1 MVDKTNKPQLLSAV
15 LRRPFYALL
24 SAVVAAGL
32 GLLYYYLTVSAVPVS
47 SALEML
53 GRLYVTTS
61 IALTFT
67 AAALAGINTSLAIFR
82 IKNAKLIAMR
92 RSGSSTAFGSTLM
105 AFAPGCPACTT
116 PLLAVLGTAGGLT
129 LFPLQ
134 GLEFKMISVAAL
146 TLSTYWMAKMP
157 PHQNACGVDDKVA
170 GD

>member
-1 MVDKTNKPQLLSAV
+1 MADNTNKPTLLSAV

-32 GLLYYYLTVSAVPVS
+32 GLLYYYLTISVVPVS
-47 SALEML
+47 SASEMV
-53 GRLYVTTS
+53 GPLYVTAS
-61 IALTFT
+61 IALTFAT
-67 AAALAGINTSLAIFR
+67 AALAGINTSLAIFK
-82 IKNAKLIAMR
+82 IKNARLIAIK

-116 PLLAVLGTAGGLT
+116 PLVAVLGTAGGLA

-134 GLEFKMISVAAL
+134 GLEFKMISFAAL
-146 TLSTYWMAKMP
+146 TLSTYWMAKRP
-157 PHQNACGVDDKVA
+157 PHQYVRGAGNKAA

>member
-1 MVDKTNKPQLLSAV
+1 MVDNTNKHTLLSAV

-32 GLLYYYLTVSAVPVS
+32 ALLYYYLTISVVPVS
-47 SALEML
+47 SALEMV
-53 GRLYVTTS
+53 GPLYVTAA

-67 AAALAGINTSLAIFR
+67 TAALAGINTSLAIFK
-82 IKNAKLIAMR
+82 IKNARLIAIK

-105 AFAPGCPACTT
+105 AFAPGCSACTT
-116 PLLAVLGTAGGLT
+116 PLVAVFGTAGGLA

-134 GLEFKMISVAAL
+134 GLEFKMISVAVL
-146 TLSTYWMAKMP
+146 TLSTYWMAKSP
-157 PHQNACGVDDKVA
+157 PHQNVCGMGDKVT